1 MKKILIL
8 LLISGIFAFGCKKEI
23 KEDDGTITSAL
34 PIANAGKLQSV
45 IVGTNVTLD
54 GSLSNSNASKNLTFN
69 WGFINVPNGS
79 AAVLND
85 ISNSHPSFT
94 ADMEGTYKI
103 KLVINDGY
111 SSSLPD
117 TVVVISSPTNGNAPP
132 VAHAGHDQTIHLGT
146 TVLLDGTASTDANG
160 HALSYIWSIK
170 SKPSSSASVLS
181 SNNVANP
188 VITPDVEG
196 NYVIQLIV
204 NDGISD
210 SQADEVVI
218 IVQSMS
224 MKQQLMAM
232 NLTDQDA
239 DFLIANHLSDVQA
252 VLAQNDRIF
261 KGVPSLS
268 TMFALPTDPGAAVYN
283 DPLMTT
289 WSQPAM
295 DNFTKA
301 FGRIAFVINTPKFQQ
316 SFDANINLLNP
327 AYQGT
332 TPWIPYPTSYAQFR
346 ASLNSTLLSHNYLF
360 KFYVSN
366 RASWVAYGS
375 PWLNLKVENIM
386 LDPSQALAT
395 APHNGEAL
403 ILHELMHSL
412 GYAHDA
418 ADQNLVINHPNNLP
432 YFVQYIVGVDYLDP
446 TAPMMAYTANAL
458 LTIYFGNP

>member
-23 KEDDGTITSAL
+23 KEDNGTTTSVL

-69 WGFINVPNGS
+69 WGFINIPNGS

-188 VITPDVEG
+188 VITPDV
-196 NYVIQLIV
+196 
-204 NDGISD
+204 
-210 SQADEVVI
+210 
-218 IVQSMS
+218 
-224 MKQQLMAM
+224 
-232 NLTDQDA
+232 
-239 DFLIANHLSDVQA
+239 
-252 VLAQNDRIF
+252 
-261 KGVPSLS
+261 
-268 TMFALPTDPGAAVYN
+268 
-283 DPLMTT
+283 
-289 WSQPAM
+289 
-295 DNFTKA
+295 
-301 FGRIAFVINTPKFQQ
+301 
-316 SFDANINLLNP
+316 
-327 AYQGT
+327 
-332 TPWIPYPTSYAQFR
+332 
-346 ASLNSTLLSHNYLF
+346 
-360 KFYVSN
+360 
-366 RASWVAYGS
+366 
-375 PWLNLKVENIM
+375 
-386 LDPSQALAT
+386 
-395 APHNGEAL
+395 
-403 ILHELMHSL
+403 
-412 GYAHDA
+412 
-418 ADQNLVINHPNNLP
+418 
-432 YFVQYIVGVDYLDP
+432 
-446 TAPMMAYTANAL
+446 
-458 LTIYFGNP
+458 